1 MLSVAAVDVGAV
13 TFQSEDSFVEFII
26 DTVKDV
32 SFSFLPTSSRHHTP
46 SPADLSEPT
55 PAAAA
60 AAARLILL
68 ALGDDNNRS
77 LSVYISRSNDNKDID
92 NNAESQLIVE
102 RRHLADVDRVNAS
115 LAGAYFLLLL
125 P

>member
-55 PAAAA
+55 PA